1 MINIVLIILLILLIF
16 LNINT
21 KESFTSAD
29 LTNYV
34 NEINNNIDEL
44 KKLLSKNKEHID
56 SINKN
61 KDRKADHAKKNTD
74 VTFSDRDKV
83 YSLVSLGGLV

>member
-21 KESFTSAD
+21 KESFTSVD

-61 KDRKADHAKKNTD
+61 KDRIIKFIMNKYN
-74 VTFSDRDKV
+74 
-83 YSLVSLGGLV
+83 